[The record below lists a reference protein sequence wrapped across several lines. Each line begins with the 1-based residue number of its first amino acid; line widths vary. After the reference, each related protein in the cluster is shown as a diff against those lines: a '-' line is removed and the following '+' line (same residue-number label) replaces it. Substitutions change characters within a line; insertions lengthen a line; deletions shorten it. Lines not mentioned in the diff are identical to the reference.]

1 MREPVRRE
9 LALVLGHGQV
19 MLNAQ
24 VGDDFAPAHEL
35 LRLRCK
41 SLAMVSRDFDFAVDR
56 HQSQQRN
63 LGGALKLSRE
73 GHQLRSFGL
82 KLRASFDGRYGR
94 TGGRAH

>member
-24 VGDDFAPAHEL
+24 VGDDFTPAHEL

-41 SLAMVSRDFDFAVDR
+41 GLAMVSRDFDLAVDR
-56 HQSQQRN
+56 HQKS
-63 LGGALKLSRE
+63 
-73 GHQLRSFGL
+73 
-82 KLRASFDGRYGR
+82 
-94 TGGRAH
+94 